1 MMKDNF
7 KKKSIILMVICFL
20 IPDIRLWM
28 LLSNSNIYSI
38 VNQKLFRV
46 NDLTNIRLLVILP
59 AISIIEALIFISLFF
74 FVKSKNIWNKIYIF
88 MIVLLVISVFGF
100 LLSIYNF
107 A

>member
-1 MMKDNF
+1 MKDDF

-46 NDLTNIRLLVILP
+46 NDLINIRLLVILP

-88 MIVLLVISVFGF
+88 MVVLLIISVLGF

>member
-1 MMKDNF
+1 MKDDF